1 MNINAIQYSLPTL
14 SLEIYVAGCNAPHC
28 VGCHNPILHDFD
40 NGAPYQEWE
49 KTLRRYAVD
58 YMGDIPLVRNIWVLG
73 GEPLD
78 QPCDDLVSLLT
89 LVRSIFKGTKVWLF
103 TRYDLADIPAVIVRQ
118 CDFVKTGR
126 FTKGLDEVEVSGN
139 GIRFYLASSNQRL
152 HKIE

>member
-28 VGCHNPILHDFD
+28 AGCHNPILHDFD

-49 KTLRRYAVD
+49 KTLRRYAAG
-58 YMGDIPLVRNIWVLG
+58 YMGDIPLIRNIWVLG

-78 QPCDDLVSLLT
+78 QPCDELVSLLT